1 MIGILCDSAR
11 RYLQSASKNSALD
24 PATKRTFNQES
35 KPMLTKL
42 PIKGVRNLTKGR
54 LKQKWAKFTDAHLR
68 YVERKFDELFGR
80 IQKRSGWSVLW
91 LVAIFGTAYVGAS
104 AAQAMEMPMT
114 SMSPSD
120 EGSQAASMTEMMG
133 DPGLM
138 PFDIMTGQ
146 AGKWMVGYEFM
157 FEKMDGNLVGS
168 NDISEREILNR
179 FFAAPTDMTM
189 EMHMLMVMYAPTDK
203 LTLMMMLP
211 YIFKDMN
218 HLTADGGRFAERT
231 NGIGDIELRGT
242 YSIFATKDLRHRLFL
257 NGGVGLPTGSIDETM
272 DGMQLEYPMQ
282 LGSGTVSL
290 LPGFTYLGQAAP
302 WGWAADF
309 GSTVQLGRNDR
320 GYRQGNRYQLSV
332 SIARQLTNSVS
343 LLAGARGELWEN
355 ISGADSELDPN
366 DEPTKDTNLQ
376 GGRRLNV
383 VLGITFHPQS
393 GVLKGQHFHVQGEVP
408 VVQSLDGPQLQRSW
422 AIRCG
427 WQVEF

>member
-1 MIGILCDSAR
+1 
-11 RYLQSASKNSALD
+11 
-24 PATKRTFNQES
+24 
-35 KPMLTKL
+35 
-42 PIKGVRNLTKGR
+42 
-54 LKQKWAKFTDAHLR
+54 
-68 YVERKFDELFGR
+68 
-80 IQKRSGWSVLW
+80 
-91 LVAIFGTAYVGAS
+91 
-104 AAQAMEMPMT
+104 
-114 SMSPSD
+114 
-120 EGSQAASMTEMMG
+120 
-133 DPGLM
+133 
-138 PFDIMTGQ
+138 
-146 AGKWMVGYEFM
+146 
-157 FEKMDGNLVGS
+157 
-168 NDISEREILNR
+168 
-179 FFAAPTDMTM
+179 MTM

-218 HLTADGGRFAERT
+218 HLTVDGERFAERT

-242 YSIFATKDLRHRLFL
+242 YSIFVTKNLRHRLFL

-320 GYRQGNRYQLSV
+320 GYRQGNHYHLSV

-376 GGRRLNV
+376 GGRRLNA

-393 GVLKGQHFHVQGEVP
+393 GLLKGQHFHVQGEVP